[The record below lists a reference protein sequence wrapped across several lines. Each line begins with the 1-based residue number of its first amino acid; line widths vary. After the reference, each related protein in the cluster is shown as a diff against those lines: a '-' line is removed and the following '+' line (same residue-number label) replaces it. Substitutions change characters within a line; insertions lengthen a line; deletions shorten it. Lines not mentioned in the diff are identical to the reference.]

1 MNVALVCFSLY
12 ILRDDARVG
21 NERSRNMRERERERE
36 EKEKEKQRANTTT
49 EWNNRYL
56 SVMITVKYLY

>member
-21 NERSRNMRERERERE
+21 NERSRNMRERERKRR
-36 EKEKEKQRANTTT
+36 KRKRKTT
-49 EWNNRYL
+49 
-56 SVMITVKYLY
+56 S

>member
-21 NERSRNMRERERERE
+21 NERSRNMRERE
-36 EKEKEKQRANTTT
+36 KEKKKKKK
-49 EWNNRYL
+49 NNEPTQQLNGTIVIYR
-56 SVMITVKYLY
+56 